1 MQRILR
7 RRILRDLKSNFFRYL
22 ALGLMIILGMY
33 MIVSMVGAADTVIQG
48 VNLRAEE
55 NKLEDGE
62 FRVFVPLTSKQ
73 EDNLKDKGIT
83 LEKMFYLDYLEKD
96 NSTIR
101 VFKNRK
107 KIDLIAIDKGR
118 TAKKLNEVVIEKRY
132 SEEHHLSVGDSIKID
147 GNQLKIVG
155 IGTVPDY
162 DSMLM
167 NMSDTTV
174 DSKYFGLAF
183 VTDQMYEEFK
193 KSGDYSK
200 SEEYGY
206 AFRLNGNMT
215 HNQLKNNLSA
225 MKANEKDI
233 KDSYFQE
240 YWKRTAGKKNDI
252 KNGINKLADGSDKM
266 KKALKA
272 LKKSNPD
279 VNGGVNELFKEYL
292 EKANSELSQYGYQKK
307 ITGNNYKK
315 VLQGYIGSTTDP
327 MYRLQL
333 RFVLDDLNNLKE
345 YRDGIKDYTNG
356 VAKSSEGAGKLAKG
370 IKTLKTNSDQLL
382 KQYFNM
388 KLDNLTEYI
397 KAGDNPRIK
406 ASSGDQI
413 INKYVG
419 LVAGIIVMIL
429 FTYVI
434 SVFVIHGIERES
446 SVIGALYA
454 LGAKKGDL
462 YLHYLTL
469 PVSITM
475 AAGICGTL
483 AGFSR
488 YGVNLQMQE
497 CYTYYSVP
505 KLATVFPCYLV
516 LYGIIMPPLV
526 AAIVNYFVINKR
538 LSQPALK
545 LIRNEQKSSR
555 ISNINLGN
563 MGFVRRFQIRQMLR
577 EARTGFTVIF
587 GMLISML
594 VLMIGIDCYVM
605 SDHMS
610 VDNKAD
616 TKYNYMYTYKYPQT
630 KVPDGGEASYVKS
643 LTREAYGYNLDVMLL
658 GIDDSNPYFDVHTE
672 KGKNKI
678 VISSSTAQKFNLKK
692 GDKLIL
698 EDKADNMD
706 YAFTVTDI
714 VPYSVG
720 LYAFMDIDSMR
731 ELFNQKDNYYNV
743 VFSTKKLKIASGRL
757 YAVTTKEDI
766 RKSADVFI
774 HMLLPMIIMLIIV
787 SVIIFGVVMYLM
799 MKVMIDRSAF
809 SISMIKVFGYHT
821 KEIRKLYL
829 NGNFYIIAVGAA
841 FCIPIA
847 KKLIDLIYPYFISN
861 VAHGMNL
868 SFQWQLYLVIYG
880 GIILLYFI
888 INQLLVGRL
897 KKMIPADVLKNRE

>member
-1 MQRILR
+1 MQKILR
-7 RRILRDLKSNFFRYL
+7 RRILRDLKNNFFRYL

-33 MIVSMVGAADTVIQG
+33 MMVSMIGAADTVIQG
-48 VNLRAEE
+48 VNA
-55 NKLEDGE
+55 NAKKNHLEDGE
-62 FRVFVPLTSKQ
+62 FRVFVPLTGKQ
-73 EDNLKDKGIT
+73 KDNLKDKGIT
-83 LEKMFYLDYLEKD
+83 LEKMFYLDYQEKD

-107 KIDLIAIDKGR
+107 RIDRIAIDQGR

-155 IGTVPDY
+155 IGSVPDY
-162 DSMLM
+162 DSMLKD
-167 NMSDTTV
+167 MSDTTV

-183 VTDQMYEEFK
+183 VTNQMYEELK
-193 KSGDYSK
+193 KSGEYSK

-215 HNQLKNNLSA
+215 HNQLKNYLSG

-240 YWKRTAGKKNDI
+240 FWKRTAGKTDEI
-252 KNGINKLADGSDKM
+252 KDGINKLADGSEKM
-266 KKALKA
+266 KAALNT
-272 LKKSNPD
+272 LKSSNPD
-279 VNGGVNELFKEYL
+279 LTGGAEDIFKEYL
-292 EKANSELSQYGYQKK
+292 ENANSELSQYGYQKK
-307 ITGNNYKK
+307 MTGNNYQK
-315 VLQGYIGSTTDP
+315 VLHNYIDSTDDP

-345 YRDGIKDYTNG
+345 YRDGMKDYTNG
-356 VAKSSEGAGKLAKG
+356 VAKSSDGAGKLAKG

-382 KQYFNM
+382 KQYFNV
-388 KLDNLTEYI
+388 KLDNLTDYV

-406 ASSGDQI
+406 ASSDDQA

-454 LGAKKGDL
+454 LGAKKKDL
-462 YLHYLTL
+462 ILHYLTL
-469 PVSITM
+469 PVCITM

-488 YGVNLQMQE
+488 YGVTLQMQD

-505 KLATVFPCYLV
+505 KLATIYPAYLIG
-516 LYGIIMPPLV
+516 YGVIMPPLV
-526 AAIVNYFVINKR
+526 AAIVNYFVISKR

-545 LIRNEQKSSR
+545 LLRNEHKSSR

-563 MGFVRRFQIRQMLR
+563 MEFVRRFQIRQMLR

-594 VLMIGIDCYVM
+594 ILMIGIDCFVM
-605 SDHMS
+605 CNHTST
-610 VDNKAD
+610 DNKSD

-630 KVPDGGEASYVKS
+630 KVPVGGQTSYIKD
-643 LTREAYGYNLDVMLL
+643 LTKKAYGYNLDITLL
-658 GIDDSNPYFDVHTE
+658 GIDDSNPYFDVHTT

-678 VISSSTAQKFNLKK
+678 VIASSTAQKFKLKK
-692 GDKLIL
+692 GDQVIL
-698 EDKADNMD
+698 EDEANNMD

-720 LYAFMDIDSMR
+720 LYAFMNIDSMR
-731 ELFNQKDNYYNV
+731 ELFDQKDNYYNA
-743 VFSTKKLKIASGRL
+743 VFSSKKLNIASGRL

-766 RKSADVFI
+766 RKSSDVFMNKMI
-774 HMLLPMIIMLIIV
+774 PMIIMMIIV
-787 SVIIFGVVMYLM
+787 SIIIFGVVMYLM
-799 MKVMIDRSAF
+799 MKIMIDRSAF
-809 SISMIKVFGYHT
+809 SISLVKIFGYRT
-821 KEIRKLYL
+821 GEIRKLYL

-861 VAHGMNL
+861 VACGMNL
-868 SFQWQLYLVIYG
+868 SFHWQLYLVIYG
-880 GIILLYFI
+880 GIILLYFV